1 MDMIQN
7 YIKRVVDKITYSTSA
22 ENFKNLF
29 SLIVKNKSIQ
39 LWNITTSES
48 EFVKY
53 KRLLGMDKAKNIL
66 KDKDINDALL
76 QNGLDKLVDS
86 KEIIVIHDGSDIRK
100 EYTKTGD
107 NLGKVRDLNGKM
119 INGYSSFNSV
129 AIDIHGRNITLLGTE
144 IYSNKADEFISQ
156 KDLKLAA
163 SPLSKKATL
172 EEQKHYE
179 DIKSKIESTEYI
191 NNSLVAQKKIE
202 EISVNFKKS
211 TPDIQIIH
219 VADRG
224 YDDKNFFVLIGTQL
238 KDQFVIR
245 LKASRCS
252 KCDESD
258 SKLKLID
265 KPFKRNAQRQYEK
278 IMIKSKVYQDAGCT
292 VEWGEML
299 HGYSVVRVTLSD
311 RTGKK
316 IYKQPMMLIT
326 NKYVNNEEDAFKI
339 YQIYLKRSKI
349 EGVFKFLKDELGWE
363 NFRIKDYDAIKTLLS
378 LCYFVGSYFYEI
390 ESALIE
396 NESVRFISRLGG
408 GKGKVT
414 RIYFLR
420 GMIKIFNKVE
430 VDEYIKENNISEDEI
445 IRIVNA
451 LKKGELCL

>member
-1 MDMIQN
+1 
-7 YIKRVVDKITYSTSA
+7 
-22 ENFKNLF
+22 
-29 SLIVKNKSIQ
+29 
-39 LWNITTSES
+39 
-48 EFVKY
+48 
-53 KRLLGMDKAKNIL
+53 
-66 KDKDINDALL
+66 
-76 QNGLDKLVDS
+76 
-86 KEIIVIHDGSDIRK
+86 
-100 EYTKTGD
+100 
-107 NLGKVRDLNGKM
+107 
-119 INGYSSFNSV
+119 
-129 AIDIHGRNITLLGTE
+129 
-144 IYSNKADEFISQ
+144 
-156 KDLKLAA
+156 
-163 SPLSKKATL
+163 
-172 EEQKHYE
+172 
-179 DIKSKIESTEYI
+179 
-191 NNSLVAQKKIE
+191 
-202 EISVNFKKS
+202 
-211 TPDIQIIH
+211 
-219 VADRG
+219 
-224 YDDKNFFVLIGTQL
+224 VLIGTQL

-245 LKASRCS
+245 LKASRCTTS
-252 KCDESD
+252 DEND

-265 KPFKRNAQRQYEK
+265 KPFKSNAQRQYKK
-278 IMIKSKVYQDAGCT
+278 IMIKNKVYQEAGCT

-326 NKYVNNEEDAFKI
+326 NKYVNTEEDAFKI

-363 NFRIKDYDAIKTLLS
+363 DFRIKDYDAIKTLLS
-378 LCYFVGSYFYEI
+378 LCYFVGGYFYEI

-451 LKKGELCL
+451 FKKGELCL

>member
-1 MDMIQN
+1 MDVIQN
-7 YIKRVVDKITYSTSA
+7 YIKRVVDKITYATSS

-29 SLIVKNKSIQ
+29 NLIVKNKSIQ
-39 LWNITTSES
+39 LWNITASES

-53 KRLLGMDKAKNIL
+53 KRFLGMDKAKNIL
-66 KDKDINDALL
+66 RDKDINDALL
-76 QNGLDKLVDS
+76 QNGIDKLAGS
-86 KEIIVIHDGSDIRK
+86 KEIIVIHDVSDIRK

-107 NLGKVRDLNGKM
+107 NLGKVRDLDGKI
-119 INGYSSFNSV
+119 INGYSSFNSI
-129 AIDIHGRNITLLGTE
+129 AIDIHKRDIILLSTD

-156 KDLKLAA
+156 KDLKLAI

-172 EEQKHYE
+172 EEKKHYE
-179 DIKSKIESTEYI
+179 DIKSKIESCEYI
-191 NNSLVAQKKIE
+191 NNSVVAKKKIE
-202 EISVNFKKS
+202 EISINLKKS
-211 TPDIQIIH
+211 IPDIQITH
-219 VADRG
+219 VSDRG
-224 YDDKNFFVLIGTQL
+224 YDDINFFVLIGSQL
-238 KDQFVIR
+238 KDKFVIR

-278 IMIKSKVYQDAGCT
+278 IMIKNKVYQEAKCT

-299 HGYSVVRVTLSD
+299 HGHSVVKISLSD
-311 RTGKK
+311 KTGKN

-326 NKYVNNEEDAFKI
+326 NKDVNTEEDAFKI

-349 EGVFKFLKDELGWE
+349 EGVFKFLKDELCWE
-363 NFRIKDYDAIKTLLS
+363 DFRIKDYDAIKTLLS
-378 LCYFVGSYFYEI
+378 LCYFVGGYFYEI
-390 ESALIE
+390 ESAIVE

-414 RIYFLR
+414 KIYFLR
-420 GMIKIFNKVE
+420 GMAKIFNKVE

-445 IRIVNA
+445 RRIVKAIKN
-451 LKKGELCL
+451 GELCF